1 METPHLGVQPRP
13 MPTTTMSPELVPGDT
28 AMPLALY
35 KVWKI
40 HNSIGEG
47 GNTGFSHPETVA
59 TTTPAPATTAAPGPV
74 VTAAPGTCQVV

>member
-1 METPHLGVQPRP
+1 
-13 MPTTTMSPELVPGDT
+13 
-28 AMPLALY
+28 MPLALF

-47 GNTGFSHPETVA
+47 GNTGFSHPETAA

-74 VTAAPGTCQVV
+74 VTAAPGTCQVVWAESFIVKGKHSSTLDIRN